1 LVVTEVRELWKVE
14 NWLLFLNFIIFV
26 VENFNE
32 ALSDK
37 VHLLDIALVRNDNFA
52 GGIDSAVHCDDE
64 LISEASLAF
73 FEEVVE

>member
-1 LVVTEVRELWKVE
+1 MVVTEVGELWKVE

-52 GGIDSAVHCDDE
+52 RGIDSAVHCDDE
-64 LISEASLAF
+64 LISKASLAF